1 MNARTLLPALALL
14 CASLASLPLAQAEVT
29 RARAAAA
36 PQPAQARLIVTYKPG
51 AGIVRAH
58 AMAAGSTQASAA
70 AMAQGRASTL
80 AAHAGVALTAG
91 GVISAHSHVVMADGV
106 DTATLMA
113 RLRSHPDVQS
123 VSVDGRR
130 RALAVPTD
138 PLFSVGPAVNLVNRT
153 GGPVVGQWYLRAPAG
168 EVMSSVNATAA
179 WDRVVGSASVVVAVL
194 DTGVVSSHLDLAGV
208 LLPGY
213 DMINDAGT
221 ANDGDGRD
229 ADASDPGDWIT
240 AAENASGPFKD
251 CGVSDSIWHGTQVAS
266 VVAASANNGQGMAGT
281 AFGVR
286 ILPVRVLGKCGGF
299 DSDIQAGLRWAA
311 GLDVPGIARNP
322 NPARVINLSL
332 GSDGAACT
340 QAYRDVI
347 AEVNLAG
354 AALVVAAGNTAG
366 HAVGMPANCL
376 GAIGVVG
383 LRHVGSKVGFSDLG
397 AEISIAAPG
406 GNCINIGAGQPCLYP
421 IITALN
427 SGKTVPVAGGSTWS
441 DSFNFAVGTS
451 FSAPIVAGVLALMV
465 SAQPQ
470 LTPTE
475 MLFDLKASARAFPTT
490 GAGLDENN
498 LPIVACRAPNGI
510 DQLQCYCTTALC
522 GAGMA
527 DADAAVALAQG
538 PHARI
543 DFLPAAPTVGTA
555 LSLTSGATLL
565 GAGRIASAY
574 LWELVS
580 GAGVA
585 GAFNATNAA
594 SATLTPLAVGSFTV
608 RLTVTDD
615 RGQRSSVQRA
625 VSVAAVPVVPPP
637 SSGGGG
643 GGGLASG
650 WALLGL
656 GVAVAALAA
665 ARRTRSTHPRGG

>member
-1 MNARTLLPALALL
+1 MNARTFLPALALL
-14 CASLASLPLAQAEVT
+14 CASLAAQAEIT

-36 PQPAQARLIVTYKPG
+36 PQPAQARLIVTYQPG

-58 AMAAGSTQASAA
+58 AMAAGTSRPGAA
-70 AMAQGRASTL
+70 AMAQGRANTL
-80 AAHAGVALTAG
+80 AAHAGVALAAG
-91 GVISAHSHVVMADGV
+91 AVISAHSHVVMADGM
-106 DTATLMA
+106 DAATLMA
-113 RLRSHPDVQS
+113 RLRSHPDVAS

-130 RALAVPTD
+130 RALVLPTD
-138 PLFSVGPAVNLVNRT
+138 PLFLSGPAVNLATQT

-179 WDRVVGSASVVVAVL
+179 WDRVLGSASVVVAVL
-194 DTGVVSSHLDLAGV
+194 DTGVVGSHLDLAGV

-213 DMINDAGT
+213 DMVHDATT
-221 ANDGDGRD
+221 ANDGDGAD
-229 ADASDPGDWIT
+229 ADATDPGDWIT

-251 CGVSDSIWHGTQVAS
+251 CGVADSSWHGTQVAS
-266 VVAASANNGQGMAGT
+266 VIAASANNGQGMAGT

-332 GSDGAACT
+332 GSAGACT
-340 QAYRDVI
+340 PAYQAVI
-347 AEVNLAG
+347 AEVNAAG
-354 AALVVAAGNTAG
+354 AALVVAAGNSAG
-366 HAVGMPANCL
+366 HAVGLPANCP

-383 LRHVGSKVGFSDLG
+383 LRHIGTKVGFSDLG
-397 AEISIAAPG
+397 AAISIAAPG
-406 GNCINIGAGQPCLYP
+406 GNCINTGVGQPCLYP

-427 SGKTVPVAGGSTWS
+427 SGKTAPAAGGSNWS

-475 MLFDLKASARAFPTT
+475 MLFDLKASARAFPTSGAGVDET
-490 GAGLDENN
+490 GAN
-498 LPIVACRAPNGI
+498 IVACRAPNGI

-527 DADAAVALAQG
+527 DADGAVALAQG

-543 DFLPAAPTVGTA
+543 DFLPVAPTVGTA
-555 LSLTSGATLL
+555 LSLTSSATLL
-565 GAGRIASAY
+565 GTGRSATAY

-585 GAFNATNAA
+585 GPFNASNAA

-625 VSVAAVPVVPPP
+625 ISVAAVPVVPPP
-637 SSGGGG
+637 AQGGGG

-656 GVAVAALAA
+656 AAAVAALAR
-665 ARRTRSTHPRGG
+665 ARRRAELGN

>member
-14 CASLASLPLAQAEVT
+14 CASLASLPLAQAEIT
-29 RARAAAA
+29 RPRATAA
-36 PQPAQARLIVTYKPG
+36 PQQPAQARLIVIYKPG

-70 AMAQGRASTL
+70 AMAQGRSSTL
-80 AAHAGVALTAG
+80 AAHAGVALVAG
-91 GVISAHSHVVMADGV
+91 AVISAHSHVVLADGV
-106 DTATLMA
+106 DAATLMA
-113 RLRSHPDVQS
+113 RLRSHPDVAS

-138 PLFSVGPAVNLVNRT
+138 PLFSAGPAVNLSTQT

-168 EVMSSVNATAA
+168 EVASAVNATAA
-179 WDRVVGSASVVVAVL
+179 WDRVVGSGSVVVAVL
-194 DTGVVSSHLDLAGV
+194 DTGVLASHLDLPAGV

-213 DMINDAGT
+213 DMVHDATT
-221 ANDGDGRD
+221 ANDGDGVD
-229 ADASDPGDWIT
+229 ADATDPGDWIT

-251 CGVSDSIWHGTQVAS
+251 CGVADSSWHGTQVAS
-266 VVAASANNGQGMAGT
+266 IIAASANGLGMAGT
-281 AFGVR
+281 AYGVK

-311 GLDVPGIARNP
+311 GLDVPGVPRNP
-322 NPARVINLSL
+322 SPARVINLSL
-332 GSDGAACT
+332 GSTGACT
-340 QAYRDVI
+340 AAYQAVM
-347 AEVNLAG
+347 AEVNAAG
-354 AALVVAAGNTAG
+354 AAVVVAAGNSAG
-366 HAVGMPANCL
+366 HAVGLPANCP

-383 LRHVGSKVGFSDLG
+383 LRHVGTKVGFSDLG
-397 AEISIAAPG
+397 PEISIAAPG
-406 GNCINIGAGQPCLYP
+406 GNCINTGVGQPCLYP

-427 SGKTVPVAGGSTWS
+427 SGKTVPAAGGSTWS

-475 MLFDLKASARAFPTT
+475 MLFDLKASARAFPSS
-490 GAGLDENN
+490 GAGNDETGQ
-498 LPIVACRAPNGI
+498 PIVACRAPNGI

-527 DADAAVALAQG
+527 DADGAVALAQG

-565 GAGRIASAY
+565 GTGRSATAY
-574 LWELVS
+574 LWELVG

-594 SATLTPLAVGSFTV
+594 TAALTPVAAGSFTV

-625 VSVAAVPVVPPP
+625 ISVAAVPVVPPP

-656 GVAVAALAA
+656 GVAVAALAQ
-665 ARRTRSTHPRGG
+665 ARRRTERAGV